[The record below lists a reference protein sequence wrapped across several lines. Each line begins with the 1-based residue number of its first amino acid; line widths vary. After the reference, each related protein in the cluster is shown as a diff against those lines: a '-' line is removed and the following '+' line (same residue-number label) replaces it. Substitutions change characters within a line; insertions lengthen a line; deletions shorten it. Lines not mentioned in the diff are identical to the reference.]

1 MNRMPPDEQP
11 FENLAFQMEADAPAE
26 LATPSRL
33 KSRLYSALIRRQE
46 ESGPLA
52 SLTATKAAGRGL
64 CVFEELVQISPLG
77 EKGKSF
83 NTCRLCHARVLAE
96 TLENAPIHWEH
107 CPYVGFQEG

>member
-1 MNRMPPDEQP
+1 MNSVPADEQP
-11 FENLAFQMEADAPAE
+11 FEDLASKMEANAPAE
-26 LATPSRL
+26 PATPSRL

-52 SLTATKAAGRGL
+52 SLAAAKTTGRGL
-64 CVFEELVQISPLG
+64 CVFEELVRISPVG

-83 NTCRLCHARVLAE
+83 NCCRLCHARVLAE
-96 TLENAPIHWEH
+96 TLEKAPIYWKH

>member
-1 MNRMPPDEQP
+1 MNRTPPDEQP
-11 FENLAFQMEADAPAE
+11 FGNLASKIEADAPAE

-52 SLTATKAAGRGL
+52 SLAETKAAGRGL
-64 CVFEELVQISPLG
+64 CVFEQLVQISPLG

-83 NTCRLCHARVLAE
+83 NCCRLCHARVLAE
-96 TLENAPIHWEH
+96 TLEKAPIHWEH

>member
-1 MNRMPPDEQP
+1 MNSMLPDEQP
-11 FENLAFQMEADAPAE
+11 FENLASKMEGDAPAE
-26 LATPSRL
+26 LAAPSRL

-46 ESGPLA
+46 EAGPLA
-52 SLTATKAAGRGL
+52 SLAATKAAGRGL
-64 CVFEELVQISPLG
+64 CVFEELVRISPLR

-83 NTCRLCHARVLAE
+83 NCCRLCHARVLAE